1 MMMIFVTEKEI
12 KCVKMGANFVQ
23 YTIISSQI
31 DALQEDEQR
40 MEKSP
45 SFRGASRRK
54 PSLMLSTTETQRE
67 NVRRSLSHYIK

>member
-1 MMMIFVTEKEI
+1 MIFVTEKEI

-31 DALQEDEQR
+31 DALQEDEQEQP